1 MPKEWGEED
10 KRVFNRLINEEIPA
24 ELRPPK
30 VQAFSTEEYAARLTK
45 LRGMMAN
52 KGIDVVLLSSPESQ
66 CWLHG
71 LQSRWYRTGS
81 STKWPPTNFTVV
93 HRTYKAETDEFFVFD
108 TSDHER
114 MIKFTSVAK
123 DLRLQ
128 DGDPNLETAHSFLW
142 EKIEEL
148 IALKK
153 INAEWLAPWGGATK
167 RKWGIEKWSPRQNA
181 ATTEKL
187 VEQLNTKYPNAI
199 EIEDVSVMMRELQLI
214 KSDAEI
220 ALMRKAAGIL
230 EVAYKNLADFLT
242 PDKTEI
248 EVWAQME
255 LEMAK
260 QGGETSG
267 LHNTVSLTRSYC
279 HDLSSTRRIGPGQL
293 LLDPCAV
300 LHRYHVN
307 AARQF
312 WLTDKSSHV
321 ESEQLKQASTIAA
334 GAVNKLLEVAHDGV
348 KIKDVSK
355 TLHDYYVEEGLWDIR
370 DWIGGYQLGIAFT
383 PDWVGEF
390 TWSVEENSSDE
401 REFKAGM
408 VTNFESFVGGAGFI
422 DTILIKKDSAELLTN
437 FQREVKLISS

>member
-1 MPKEWGEED
+1 MAWNEIDIVEF
-10 KRVFNRLINEEIPA
+10 KRLTNEEIPA
-24 ELRPPK
+24 GSLPAK
-30 VQAFSTEEYAARLTK
+30 AFDAAEYSARLKK
-45 LRGMMAN
+45 LREMMAS

-71 LQSRWYRTGS
+71 LQARWYRTGS
-81 STKWPPTNFTVV
+81 STTWPPTNFTVV
-93 HRTYKAETDEFFVFD
+93 HRSHNAEHDKFFVFD

-128 DGDPNLETAHSFLW
+128 DGDPDLEHAHSFIW
-142 EKIEEL
+142 TTIEGL
-148 IALKK
+148 VKNQPPLVDAK
-153 INAEWLAPWGGATK
+153 WLDPWVGTK

-187 VEQLNTKYPNAI
+187 VAQLDAKYGSGI

-220 ALMRKAAGIL
+220 AVIRSAAKIL
-230 EVAYKNLADFLT
+230 ETAYTNLAGLLT
-242 PDKTEI
+242 PDMTEI
-248 EVWAQME
+248 QVWALME

-267 LHNTVSLTRSYC
+267 LHNTVSRTRSYC
-279 HDLSSTRRIGPGQL
+279 HDLSSTRKIGTGQL

-312 WLTDKSSHV
+312 WLTAKDSV
-321 ESEQLKQASTIAA
+321 AETEQLKKASPIAA
-334 GAVNKLLEVAHDGV
+334 GAVEVLLKAAHDGAT
-348 KIKDVSK
+348 IMAVSK
-355 TLHDYYVEEGLWDIR
+355 ALYEYYRDNGLWEIR

-390 TWSVEENSSDE
+390 TWSVEEHSTDS
-401 REFKAGM
+401 RVFKAGM

-422 DTILIKKDSAELLTN
+422 DTILIKTDSAELLTN
-437 FQREVKLISS
+437 FQREVIVIHR